1 MKNIALTGSIG
12 SGKTLVCSVFEHI
25 GIPCFN
31 ADNHAKECYFDNEFL
46 KQISKE
52 FGENVVKNNV
62 LDRNELSRIVFQDSD
77 KLDKLNSMVHPKV
90 LESFSHWKKY
100 QSAPYV
106 ILETAILFEIGWEKN
121 FDKTIC
127 INSPKE
133 ISIKRAMSRDNV
145 SRKSIEQRINSQM
158 PIEEKIKKSDYIIF
172 HDNIT
177 MLLPQILSI
186 HSKII
191 AI

>member
-12 SGKTLVCSVFEHI
+12 SGKTLICSVFEHI

-31 ADNHAKECYFDNEFL
+31 ADDYAKKCYCDTEFL
-46 KQISKE
+46 KQIADE
-52 FGENVVKNNV
+52 FGKDVIINSV
-62 LDRNELSRIVFQDSD
+62 LDRQKLASIVFQDSD

-90 LESFSHWKKY
+90 LESFSDWKRY

-106 ILETAILFEIGWEKN
+106 ILETAILFEIGWEMN

-127 INSPKE
+127 IDSPKE

-145 SRKSIEQRINSQM
+145 SRKSIEHRINCQM
-158 PIEEKIKKSDYIIF
+158 PIEDKIKKSDYVIF

-186 HSKII
+186 HSKIVEV
-191 AI
+191 